1 MNFKN
6 KKTNLGFTLIEL
18 LIVISVIG
26 ILSGVVL
33 NAINVQGIRQKSRDS
48 QRVSDLKRIQT
59 ALELYF
65 TDKRS
70 YPIPNATAFVS
81 ASVNNATTGLGALIS
96 PTSYIS
102 QLPVDP
108 SQGTDVFA
116 GCADTAY
123 GYSYRA
129 TASSYAL
136 IARMEIDASITS
148 RCSAV
153 TACTTGAT
161 PWCNCG
167 VNTYC
172 YAVQNPF

>member
-70 YPIPNATAFVS
+70 YPVPSAAFVS
-81 ASVNNATTGLGALIS
+81 ASINNATTGLGALIS

-153 TACTTGAT
+153 SACTFAS
-161 PWCNCG
+161 WCNCG
-167 VNTYC
+167 ANTNC

>member
-1 MNFKN
+1 MNYKKN
-6 KKTNLGFTLIEL
+6 KFNLGFTLIEL

-26 ILSGVVL
+26 VLSGIIL

-48 QRVSDLKRIQT
+48 QRVADLKRIQT

-65 TDKRS
+65 ADTRT
-70 YPIPNATAFVS
+70 YPVPSATAFVS
-81 ASVNNATTGLGALIS
+81 ASVNSTTTGLGALLS

-102 QLPVDP
+102 QLPTDP
-108 SQGTDVFA
+108 SQGADVFA

-129 TASSYAL
+129 TSSRYAL
-136 IARMEIDASITS
+136 IARMEIDGAISS
-148 RCSAV
+148 RCSAI

-167 VNTYC
+167 VNTGC